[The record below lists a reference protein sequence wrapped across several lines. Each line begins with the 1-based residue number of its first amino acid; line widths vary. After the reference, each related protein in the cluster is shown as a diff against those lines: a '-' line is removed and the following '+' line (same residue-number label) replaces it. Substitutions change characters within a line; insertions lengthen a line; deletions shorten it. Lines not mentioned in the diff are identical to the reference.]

1 MGRGG
6 RDTMKAVVETR
17 DLTKRFGNNYALS
30 GLTMT
35 VPRGH
40 IVGFLG
46 RNGSGK
52 TTTIKILLDV
62 IRRTSG
68 EATIL
73 GEPTGSFAIRR
84 RIGFLGEDKR
94 LYSYMTVREIIAFTR
109 AFFPTW
115 RMETE
120 TRLLADFELPLSRKV
135 RALSKGM
142 RTKLG
147 LLLNLSRHSELLILD
162 EPSEGLDPVMTEQ
175 MLQNL
180 VRQAADGTTIFF
192 SSHQVAEVEQ
202 IADHIIAIEKGRV
215 ILEGSL
221 DDLRQKFQRIN
232 LVFDDPPPPEAFK
245 RAGVDRVIVRGRTI
259 SILASSNV
267 DDITALGPILAAKS
281 VDVQSVGLK
290 ELFLEKVKGDHANS

>member
-1 MGRGG
+1 MN
-6 RDTMKAVVETR
+6 AVVETR
-17 DLTKRFGNNYALS
+17 DLTKRFGDNYALT
-30 GLTMT
+30 GLTIT

-68 EATIL
+68 EATVL
-73 GEPTGSFAIRR
+73 GEPTGSVAVRR

-109 AFFPTW
+109 PFFPAW
-115 RMETE
+115 RLETE
-120 TRLLADFELPLSRKV
+120 TRLLMDFELPLNHKIG
-135 RALSKGM
+135 ALSKGM

-147 LLLNLSRHSELLILD
+147 LLLNLCRHAELLILD

-175 MLQNL
+175 MLQSL
-180 VRQAADGTTIFF
+180 VRQAADGTTVFF

-215 ILEGSL
+215 ILEGAL
-221 DDLRQKFQRIN
+221 DHLRQRFRRIN
-232 LVFDDPPPPEAFK
+232 LVFDDPPPAEAF
-245 RAGVDRVIVRGRTI
+245 RRDGVDRVIMQGRTI
-259 SILASSNV
+259 SILASRNV
-267 DDITALGPILAAKS
+267 DEIVALGPMLAAKS

-290 ELFLEKVKGDHANS
+290 ELFLEKVKEDHANS

>member
-1 MGRGG
+1 
-6 RDTMKAVVETR
+6 MKAVVETR

-73 GEPTGSFAIRR
+73 GEPAGSVATRR

-94 LYSYMTVREIIAFTR
+94 LYSYMTVQEIIAFTR
-109 AFFPTW
+109 PFFPTW
-115 RMETE
+115 RAETE
-120 TRLLADFELPLSRKV
+120 SRLLADFELPLSRKV
-135 RALSKGM
+135 SALSKGM

-147 LLLNLSRHSELLILD
+147 LLLNLSRHPELLILD

-180 VRQAADGTTIFF
+180 VQQAADGTTIFF

-202 IADHIIAIEKGRV
+202 IADHVIAIEKGRV

-221 DDLRQKFQRIN
+221 DYLRQKFQRIN

-245 RAGVDRVIVRGRTI
+245 GAGVDRVIVRGRTI
-259 SILASSNV
+259 SILASSNL

-290 ELFLEKVKGDHANS
+290 ELFLEKVKGDDANS

>member
-1 MGRGG
+1 
-6 RDTMKAVVETR
+6 MKVVVETR
-17 DLTKRFGNNYALS
+17 ELTKRFGDNCALT

-35 VPRGH
+35 VPAGH

-68 EATIL
+68 EATVF
-73 GEPTGSFAIRR
+73 GEPTGSVAVRR

-109 AFFPTW
+109 PFFPTW
-115 RMETE
+115 RVETE
-120 TRLLADFELPLSRKV
+120 TRLLTDFELPLDRKIG
-135 RALSKGM
+135 ALSKGM
-142 RTKLG
+142 RTKVG
-147 LLLNLSRHSELLILD
+147 LLLNLCRHSEFLILD

-175 MLQNL
+175 MLQSL
-180 VRQAADGTTIFF
+180 VQQAADGTTIFF

-221 DDLRQKFQRIN
+221 DHLQQKFRRIN
-232 LVFDDPPPPEAFK
+232 LVFDDPPPPEAF
-245 RAGVDRVIVRGRTI
+245 RRNGVDQVIVRGRTI
-259 SILASSNV
+259 SILASGDV
-267 DDITALGPILAAKS
+267 DEIAALGPLLAAKS
-281 VDVQSVGLK
+281 VEVQPVGLK
-290 ELFLEKVKGDHANS
+290 ELFLEKVKEDHANS

>member
-1 MGRGG
+1 
-6 RDTMKAVVETR
+6 MKTVVETR
-17 DLTKRFGNNYALS
+17 ELTKRFGDNCALA
-30 GLTMT
+30 GLTMS
-35 VPRGH
+35 VPRGC

-68 EATIL
+68 EATVL
-73 GEPTGSFAIRR
+73 GEPTGSVAVRR

-94 LYSYMTVREIIAFTR
+94 LYSYMTVGEIIAFTR
-109 AFFPTW
+109 PFFSTW
-115 RMETE
+115 RVETE
-120 TRLLADFELPLSRKV
+120 TRLLTAFELPLNRKIS
-135 RALSKGM
+135 ALSKGM

-147 LLLNLSRHSELLILD
+147 LLLNLCRHPEFLILD
-162 EPSEGLDPVMTEQ
+162 EPSEGLDPVMGEQ
-175 MLQNL
+175 MLQSL

-202 IADHIIAIEKGRV
+202 IADHIVAIEKGRV

-221 DDLRQKFQRIN
+221 DNLRKNFRRIN
-232 LVFDDPPPPEAFK
+232 LVFDDPPPPEAFI
-245 RAGVDRVIVRGRTI
+245 RDGVERVILQGRTI
-259 SILASSNV
+259 SILASRNV
-267 DDITALGPILAAKS
+267 DEIAALGPLLAAKS

-290 ELFLEKVKGDHANS
+290 EMFLEKVRGDHANS

>member
-1 MGRGG
+1 
-6 RDTMKAVVETR
+6 MKAAVETR

-35 VPRGH
+35 VPPGH
-40 IVGFLG
+40 VVGFLG

-68 EATIL
+68 EATVL
-73 GEPTGSFAIRR
+73 GEPTGSVAMRR

-109 AFFPTW
+109 PFFPTW
-115 RMETE
+115 RIESE
-120 TRLLADFELPLSRKV
+120 ARLLADFELPLRCKV
-135 RALSKGM
+135 SALSKGM

-147 LLLNLSRHSELLILD
+147 LLLNLCRHSELLILD

-202 IADHIIAIEKGRV
+202 IADHIIAIDNGRV

-221 DDLRQKFQRIN
+221 DHLRQNFRRVN
-232 LVFDDPPPPEAFK
+232 LVFDDPPPPEAF
-245 RAGVDRVIVRGRTI
+245 RRDGVDRVMVQGRTI
-259 SILASSNV
+259 SILASRNV
-267 DDITALGPILAAKS
+267 DEIAALGPLLGAKS
-281 VDVQSVGLK
+281 VDVQCVGLR
-290 ELFLEKVKGDHANS
+290 ELFLEKVKGAHANS

>member
-1 MGRGG
+1 MN
-6 RDTMKAVVETR
+6 AVVETR
-17 DLTKRFGNNYALS
+17 DLTKRFGDNFALA

-35 VPRGH
+35 VPEGR

-68 EATIL
+68 EATVL
-73 GEPTGSFAIRR
+73 GEPTGSVAVRR

-109 AFFPTW
+109 PFFPTW
-115 RMETE
+115 RVETE
-120 TRLLADFELPLSRKV
+120 TRLLKDFELPMDRKV
-135 RALSKGM
+135 NALSKGM

-147 LLLNLSRHSELLILD
+147 LLLNLCRHSEFLILD

-175 MLQNL
+175 MLQSL
-180 VRQAADGTTIFF
+180 IRQAADGTTVFF

-202 IADHIIAIEKGRV
+202 IADHVIAIENGRV

-221 DDLRQKFQRIN
+221 DHLRQKFRRVN
-232 LVFDDPPPPEAFK
+232 LVFDDPPPPEAF
-245 RAGVDRVIVRGRTI
+245 RRNGVDQVIVRGRTI
-259 SILASSNV
+259 SILASRNV
-267 DDITALGPILAAKS
+267 DEIAALGLLLAAKS
-281 VDVQSVGLK
+281 VEVQSVGLK
-290 ELFLEKVKGDHANS
+290 ELFLEKVKEDHANA

>member
-1 MGRGG
+1 
-6 RDTMKAVVETR
+6 
-17 DLTKRFGNNYALS
+17 
-30 GLTMT
+30 
-35 VPRGH
+35 
-40 IVGFLG
+40 VGFLG

>member
-1 MGRGG
+1 
-6 RDTMKAVVETR
+6 MKAAVETR
-17 DLTKRFGNNYALS
+17 ELTKRFGDNCALA

-35 VPRGH
+35 VPWGH

-68 EATIL
+68 EATVL
-73 GEPTGSFAIRR
+73 GEPTGTVAVRR

-94 LYSYMTVREIIAFTR
+94 LYSYMTVREVIAFTR
-109 AFFPTW
+109 PFFPTW
-115 RMETE
+115 RVDTE
-120 TRLLADFELPLSRKV
+120 TRLLTEFELPLNSKV
-135 RALSKGM
+135 SALSKGM

-147 LLLNLSRHSELLILD
+147 LLLNLCRHSELLILD

-202 IADHIIAIEKGRV
+202 IADYVIAIEKGRV

-221 DDLRQKFQRIN
+221 DHLLKEFRRVN
-232 LVFDDPPPPEAFK
+232 LVFDDPPPPEAF
-245 RAGVDRVIVRGRTI
+245 RRYGVERVIAQGRTI
-259 SILASSNV
+259 SILVSRNV
-267 DDITALGPILAAKS
+267 DEIAALGPLLAAKS
-281 VDVQSVGLK
+281 VDVQPVGLK
-290 ELFLEKVKGDHANS
+290 ELFLEKVKADHANS

>member
-1 MGRGG
+1 MS
-6 RDTMKAVVETR
+6 AVVETR
-17 DLTKRFGNNYALS
+17 DLTKRFGDNCALA

-68 EATIL
+68 EATVL
-73 GEPTGSFAIRR
+73 GEPTGSVAVRR
-84 RIGFLGEDKR
+84 RVGFLGEDKR
-94 LYSYMTVREIIAFTR
+94 LYSYMTVREILAFTR
-109 AFFPTW
+109 PFFPTW
-115 RMETE
+115 RNETE
-120 TRLLADFELPLSRKV
+120 TRLLADFELPVNRKV
-135 RALSKGM
+135 GALSKGM

-147 LLLNLSRHSELLILD
+147 LLLNLCRHAELLILD

-175 MLQNL
+175 MLQSL

-202 IADHIIAIEKGRV
+202 IADHIVAIEKGRV
-215 ILEGSL
+215 LIEGSL
-221 DDLRQKFQRIN
+221 DHLRQRFRRIT
-232 LVFDDPPPPEAFK
+232 LVFDDPPPAEAF
-245 RAGVDRVIVRGRTI
+245 RRDGVERVIMQGRTI
-259 SILASSNV
+259 SILASRNV
-267 DDITALGPILAAKS
+267 DEIAALGPLLAAKS

-290 ELFLEKVKGDHANS
+290 ELFLEKVKDDHANS

>member
-1 MGRGG
+1 
-6 RDTMKAVVETR
+6 MKAVVETR

-267 DDITALGPILAAKS
+267 DDITALGPIIAAKS

>member
-1 MGRGG
+1 
-6 RDTMKAVVETR
+6 MKAVVETR
-17 DLTKRFGNNYALS
+17 ELTKRFGDHYALA

-35 VPRGH
+35 VPQGN

-52 TTTIKILLDV
+52 TTAIKILLDV

-68 EATIL
+68 EATVL
-73 GEPTGSFAIRR
+73 GEPTGSVAVRR

-109 AFFPTW
+109 PFFPSW
-115 RMETE
+115 RIETE
-120 TRLLADFELPLSRKV
+120 SRLIADFELPLGCKV
-135 RALSKGM
+135 NALSKGT

-147 LLLNLSRHSELLILD
+147 LLLNLCRHSELLILD
-162 EPSEGLDPVMTEQ
+162 EPSEGLDPVMAEQ
-175 MLQNL
+175 MLLNL

-202 IADHIIAIEKGRV
+202 IADYIIAIERGRV

-221 DDLRQKFQRIN
+221 DHLRQKFRRVN
-232 LVFDDPPPPEAFK
+232 LVFDDPPPPEAF
-245 RAGVDRVIVRGRTI
+245 RRDGVDRVIVQGRTI
-259 SILASSNV
+259 SILASHNV
-267 DDITALGPILAAKS
+267 DEIAALGPFLAAKS
-281 VDVQSVGLK
+281 VEVQSIGLK
-290 ELFLEKVKGDHANS
+290 ELFLEKVKADHANS

>member
-1 MGRGG
+1 
-6 RDTMKAVVETR
+6 MKAAVETR
-17 DLTKRFGNNYALS
+17 DLTKRFGNSYALA

-68 EATIL
+68 EAMVL
-73 GEPTGSFAIRR
+73 GEPAGSVSVRR

-94 LYSYMTVREIIAFTR
+94 VYSYMTVREIIAFTR
-109 AFFPTW
+109 PFFPTW
-115 RMETE
+115 RVETE
-120 TRLLADFELPLSRKV
+120 TRLLLDFELPLNHKV
-135 RALSKGM
+135 SALSKGM

-147 LLLNLSRHSELLILD
+147 LLLNLCRHSELLILD

-175 MLQNL
+175 MLRSL
-180 VRQAADGTTIFF
+180 VQQAADGTTIFF

-221 DDLRQKFQRIN
+221 DHLRHEFRRVN
-232 LVFDDPPPPEAFK
+232 LVFDDPPPPEAF
-245 RAGVDRVIVRGRTI
+245 RREGVDRVIVQGRTI
-259 SILASSNV
+259 SILASRNI
-267 DDITALGPILAAKS
+267 DEIAALGPLLGAKA
-281 VDVQSVGLK
+281 VDVHSVGLK
-290 ELFLEKVKGDHANS
+290 ELFLEKVKEDHATS

>member
-1 MGRGG
+1 
-6 RDTMKAVVETR
+6 MKAVVETR
-17 DLTKRFGNNYALS
+17 ELTKRFGDNCALT

-35 VPRGH
+35 VPRGY

-68 EATIL
+68 EATVL
-73 GEPTGSFAIRR
+73 GEPTGSVAVRR

-109 AFFPTW
+109 PFFPTW
-115 RMETE
+115 RVETE
-120 TRLLADFELPLSRKV
+120 TRLLADFELPQDRKV
-135 RALSKGM
+135 SALSKGM

-147 LLLNLSRHSELLILD
+147 LLLNLCRHAEFLILD

-175 MLQNL
+175 MLQSL
-180 VRQAADGTTIFF
+180 VQQTADGTTIFF

-202 IADHIIAIEKGRV
+202 IADYIIAIEKGRV

-221 DDLRQKFQRIN
+221 DHLQQKFRRIN
-232 LVFDDPPPPEAFK
+232 LVFDDPPPAEAF
-245 RAGVDRVIVRGRTI
+245 RRNGVDQVSVRGRTI
-259 SILASSNV
+259 SILASRNV
-267 DDITALGPILAAKS
+267 DEIAALGPLLAAKS
-281 VDVQSVGLK
+281 VEVQSIGLK
-290 ELFLEKVKGDHANS
+290 ELFLEKVKEDHANS

>member
-1 MGRGG
+1 MDRGG
-6 RDTMKAVVETR
+6 LDPMIAVVETR
-17 DLTKRFGNNYALS
+17 DLTKRFGGSHALT

-68 EATIL
+68 AATVL
-73 GEPTGSFAIRR
+73 GEPTGSVAVRR

-109 AFFPTW
+109 PFFPAW
-115 RMETE
+115 RLETE
-120 TRLLADFELPLSRKV
+120 TRLLADFELPLDRKV
-135 RALSKGM
+135 SALSKGM

-147 LLLNLSRHSELLILD
+147 LLLNLCRHAELLILD

-175 MLQNL
+175 MLQSL
-180 VRQAADGTTIFF
+180 VGQAADGTTVFF

-202 IADHIIAIEKGRV
+202 IADYIIAIEKGRV
-215 ILEGSL
+215 ILDGCL
-221 DDLRQKFQRIN
+221 DHLRQRFRRIN
-232 LVFDDPPPPEAFK
+232 LVFDDPPPAEAF
-245 RAGVDRVIVRGRTI
+245 RRDGVDQVITQGRTI
-259 SILASSNV
+259 SILASRNV
-267 DDITALGPILAAKS
+267 DEIAALGPLLAAKS

-290 ELFLEKVKGDHANS
+290 ELFLEKVKEDHANS

>member
-1 MGRGG
+1 
-6 RDTMKAVVETR
+6 MKAAVETR
-17 DLTKRFGNNYALS
+17 DLTKRFGNSYALA

-68 EATIL
+68 EAMVL
-73 GEPTGSFAIRR
+73 GEPAGSVSVRR

-109 AFFPTW
+109 PFFPTW
-115 RMETE
+115 RVETE
-120 TRLLADFELPLSRKV
+120 TRLLLDFELPLNHKV
-135 RALSKGM
+135 SALSKGM

-147 LLLNLSRHSELLILD
+147 LLLNLCRHSELLILD

-175 MLQNL
+175 MLRSL
-180 VRQAADGTTIFF
+180 VQQAADGTTIFF

-221 DDLRQKFQRIN
+221 DHLRHEFRRVN
-232 LVFDDPPPPEAFK
+232 LVFDDPPPPEAF
-245 RAGVDRVIVRGRTI
+245 RREGVDRVIVQGRTI
-259 SILASSNV
+259 SILASRNI
-267 DDITALGPILAAKS
+267 DEIAALGPLLGAKA
-281 VDVQSVGLK
+281 VDVHSVGLK
-290 ELFLEKVKGDHANS
+290 ELFLEKVKEDHATS

>member
-1 MGRGG
+1 MN
-6 RDTMKAVVETR
+6 AAVETR
-17 DLTKRFGNNYALS
+17 ELTKRFGDNYALT

-68 EATIL
+68 EATVL
-73 GEPTGSFAIRR
+73 GEPTGSVAVRR

-109 AFFPTW
+109 PFFPTW
-115 RMETE
+115 RVETE
-120 TRLLADFELPLSRKV
+120 TRLLTDFELPLDRKV
-135 RALSKGM
+135 SALSKGM
-142 RTKLG
+142 RTKVG
-147 LLLNLSRHSELLILD
+147 LLLNLCRHSEFLILD
-162 EPSEGLDPVMTEQ
+162 EPSEGLDPVVTEQ
-175 MLQNL
+175 MLQSL
-180 VRQAADGTTIFF
+180 VQQTADGTTIFF

-202 IADHIIAIEKGRV
+202 IADHIIAIEKGRI

-221 DDLRQKFQRIN
+221 DHLQQKFRRIN
-232 LVFDDPPPPEAFK
+232 LVFDDPPPPEAF
-245 RAGVDRVIVRGRTI
+245 RRNGVDQVIVRGRTI
-259 SILASSNV
+259 SILASHDV
-267 DDITALGPILAAKS
+267 DEIAALGPLLAAKS
-281 VDVQSVGLK
+281 VEVQSVGLK
-290 ELFLEKVKGDHANS
+290 ELFLEKVKEDHANS

>member
-1 MGRGG
+1 MN
-6 RDTMKAVVETR
+6 AVVETR
-17 DLTKRFGNNYALS
+17 ELTKRFGDNYALT

-68 EATIL
+68 EATVL
-73 GEPTGSFAIRR
+73 GEPTGSVAVRR

-109 AFFPTW
+109 PFFPTW
-115 RMETE
+115 RVETE
-120 TRLLADFELPLSRKV
+120 TRLLTDFELPLDRKV
-135 RALSKGM
+135 SALSKGM
-142 RTKLG
+142 RTKVG
-147 LLLNLSRHSELLILD
+147 LLLNLCRHSEFLILD
-162 EPSEGLDPVMTEQ
+162 EPSEGLDPVVTEQ
-175 MLQNL
+175 MLQSL
-180 VRQAADGTTIFF
+180 VQQAADGTTIFF
-192 SSHQVAEVEQ
+192 SSHQVAEIQQ

-221 DDLRQKFQRIN
+221 DHLQQKFRRIN
-232 LVFDDPPPPEAFK
+232 LVFDDPPPPEAF
-245 RAGVDRVIVRGRTI
+245 RRNGVDQVIVRGRTI
-259 SILASSNV
+259 SILASRDV
-267 DDITALGPILAAKS
+267 DEIAALGPLLAAKS
-281 VDVQSVGLK
+281 VEVQSVGLK
-290 ELFLEKVKGDHANS
+290 ELFLEKVKEDHANS

>member
-1 MGRGG
+1 M
-6 RDTMKAVVETR
+6 TAAVETR
-17 DLTKRFGNNYALS
+17 DLTKRFGNSYALQ

-35 VPRGH
+35 VPRGR

-68 EATIL
+68 EASVL
-73 GEPTGSFAIRR
+73 GEPTGSVSVRR

-94 LYSYMTVREIIAFTR
+94 LYSYMSVREIIAFTR
-109 AFFPTW
+109 PFFPTW
-115 RMETE
+115 RVETE
-120 TRLLADFELPLSRKV
+120 TRLLSDFELSLNHKV
-135 RALSKGM
+135 SALSKGM

-147 LLLNLSRHSELLILD
+147 LLLNLCRHSEFLILD
-162 EPSEGLDPVMTEQ
+162 EPSEGLDPVMAEQ
-175 MLQNL
+175 MLQSL

-202 IADHIIAIEKGRV
+202 IADYIIAIEKGRV

-221 DDLRQKFQRIN
+221 DHLRRQFRRVN
-232 LVFDDPPPPEAFK
+232 LVFDDPPPPEVF
-245 RAGVDRVIVRGRTI
+245 RREGVDRVIVQGRTI
-259 SILASSNV
+259 SILASRNI
-267 DDITALGPILAAKS
+267 DEIAALGPLLGAKA
-281 VDVQSVGLK
+281 VDVHSVGLK
-290 ELFLEKVKGDHANS
+290 ELFLEKVKEDHATS

>member
-1 MGRGG
+1 
-6 RDTMKAVVETR
+6 MKAAVETR
-17 DLTKRFGNNYALS
+17 DLTKRFGNSYALA

-68 EATIL
+68 EATVL
-73 GEPTGSFAIRR
+73 GEPAGSVSVRR

-109 AFFPTW
+109 PFFPTW
-115 RMETE
+115 RVETE
-120 TRLLADFELPLSRKV
+120 TRLLSDFELPLNHKV
-135 RALSKGM
+135 SALSKGM

-147 LLLNLSRHSELLILD
+147 LLLNLCRHSEFLILD

-175 MLQNL
+175 MLRSL
-180 VRQAADGTTIFF
+180 VQQAADGTTIFF

-202 IADHIIAIEKGRV
+202 IADHIVAIEKGRV

-221 DDLRQKFQRIN
+221 DHLRHEFRRVN
-232 LVFDDPPPPEAFK
+232 LVFDDPPPPEAF
-245 RAGVDRVIVRGRTI
+245 RREGVDRVIVQGRTI
-259 SILASSNV
+259 SILASRNI
-267 DDITALGPILAAKS
+267 DEIAALGPLLGAKA
-281 VDVQSVGLK
+281 VDVHSVGLK
-290 ELFLEKVKGDHANS
+290 ELFLEKVKEDHATS

>member
-1 MGRGG
+1 MDRGG
-6 RDTMKAVVETR
+6 CSAMKAVVETR

-46 RNGSGK
+46 RHGSGK

-68 EATIL
+68 EATVL
-73 GEPTGSFAIRR
+73 GEPTGSVAVRR
-84 RIGFLGEDKR
+84 RIGFLGEDER

-109 AFFPTW
+109 PFFPAW
-115 RMETE
+115 RLETE
-120 TRLLADFELPLSRKV
+120 TRLLMDFELPLNHKIG
-135 RALSKGM
+135 ALSKGM

-147 LLLNLSRHSELLILD
+147 LLLNLCRHAELLILD

-175 MLQNL
+175 MLQSL
-180 VRQAADGTTIFF
+180 VRQVADGTTVFF
-192 SSHQVAEVEQ
+192 SSHQVSEVEQ
-202 IADHIIAIEKGRV
+202 IADHIIAIEKGRA
-215 ILEGSL
+215 IIEGSL
-221 DDLRQKFQRIN
+221 DHLRQRFRRIN
-232 LVFDDPPPPEAFK
+232 LVFDDPPPAEAF
-245 RAGVDRVIVRGRTI
+245 RREGADRVTMQGRTI
-259 SILASSNV
+259 SILASRNV
-267 DDITALGPILAAKS
+267 DEIVALGPMLAAKS

-290 ELFLEKVKGDHANS
+290 ELFLEKVKEDHANS

>member
-1 MGRGG
+1 M
-6 RDTMKAVVETR
+6 MAVVETR
-17 DLTKRFGNNYALS
+17 ELTKRFGDNYALA

-35 VPRGH
+35 VPQGN

-68 EATIL
+68 EVTVL
-73 GEPTGSFAIRR
+73 GEPTGSVAVRR

-109 AFFPTW
+109 PFFPSW
-115 RMETE
+115 RTETE
-120 TRLLADFELPLSRKV
+120 SRLIADFELPLSGKV
-135 RALSKGM
+135 VALSKGM

-147 LLLNLSRHSELLILD
+147 LLLNLCRHSELLILD
-162 EPSEGLDPVMTEQ
+162 EPSEGLDPVMAEQ

-202 IADHIIAIEKGRV
+202 IADYIIAIEKGRV

-221 DDLRQKFQRIN
+221 DHLRQKFRRIN
-232 LVFDDPPPPEAFK
+232 LVFDDPPPPEAF
-245 RAGVDRVIVRGRTI
+245 RRDGVDRVIAQGRTI
-259 SILASSNV
+259 SILASRNV
-267 DDITALGPILAAKS
+267 EEIAALGPLLAANS
-281 VDVQSVGLK
+281 VDVQCVGLK
-290 ELFLEKVKGDHANS
+290 ELFLEMVKGDHANS

>member
-1 MGRGG
+1 MERGG
-6 RDTMKAVVETR
+6 RDTMNAVVETR
-17 DLTKRFGNNYALS
+17 DLTKRFGDVYALA

-68 EATIL
+68 EATVL
-73 GEPTGSFAIRR
+73 GEPTGSVAVRR

-109 AFFPTW
+109 PFFPTW
-115 RMETE
+115 RIETE
-120 TRLLADFELPLSRKV
+120 TRLLADYELPLNRKV
-135 RALSKGM
+135 GALSKGM
-142 RTKLG
+142 RTKVG
-147 LLLNLSRHSELLILD
+147 LLLNLCRHSEFLILD
-162 EPSEGLDPVMTEQ
+162 EPSEGLDPVMSEQ
-175 MLQNL
+175 MLQSL
-180 VRQAADGTTIFF
+180 VQQAADGTTVFF

-202 IADHIIAIEKGRV
+202 IADQIVAIEKGRV

-221 DDLRQKFQRIN
+221 DHLRQKFRRVN
-232 LVFDDPPPPEAFK
+232 LVFDDPPPPEAF
-245 RAGVDRVIVRGRTI
+245 RRDGVDQVVVRGRTI
-259 SILASSNV
+259 SILASRNV
-267 DDITALGPILAAKS
+267 AEIAALGPLLAAKS
-281 VDVQSVGLK
+281 VEVQSVGLK
-290 ELFLEKVKGDHANS
+290 ELFLEKVKEDHANA